1 MITALQLI
9 KDQLKEA
16 HEMFMGTV
24 ADINE
29 KHLHNNPGGKALPLG
44 SLYAHLLYSED
55 MIVQSIIQGKPPFY
69 TSNWK
74 GKTGASAPMPAMDD
88 KWEVNHVMWSKKV
101 QISLNQMNK
110 YGKAVFSATEKYVD
124 SLKGK
129 DLERIVDLG
138 NWGKKTVA
146 SLLSGFVI
154 GHTNSLTGEISAIKG
169 INGAKGYPF

>member
-16 HEMFMGTV
+16 HEMFLQTV
-24 ADINE
+24 ADIKE
-29 KHLHNNPGGKALPLG
+29 DHLHKNPGGKALPLG

-55 MIVQSIIQGKPPFY
+55 VIVQGMIRGKAPLY
-69 TSNWK
+69 TTLWK
-74 GKTGASAPMPAMDD
+74 DKTGASAPMPAMDD
-88 KWEVNHVMWSKKV
+88 KWEANHVMWSKKV
-101 QISLNQMNK
+101 KIDLTNMNK
-110 YGKAVFSATEKYVD
+110 YGKAVFTATEKYVD

-138 NWGKKTVA
+138 SWGKKTVA
-146 SLLSGFVI
+146 SLLCGFVI
-154 GHTNSLTGEISAIKG
+154 GHANSLTGEISAVKG